1 MGRPGRFLHFW
12 AGRVCQAVRQGCGS
26 SRVVGAQGKV
36 ARGRF
41 CLQSSL
47 IRPRPLEDGDL
58 SLERDRL
65 GSRVPELPQLLLPL
79 VCVGF
84 TASLRCPLTSPQS
97 VKIPKIA
104 VETQTGNEKGAG
116 SWRADRQETGGLSA
130 PREEA
135 NFRQLRCQSASSAR
149 ACCQISAGPGASARP
164 LSAARVWPSNMAL
177 VSQLWGRRP
186 QGAVRRSWPR
196 KTPDSQSEEG
206 TGESGFHLE
215 SFLSL
220 QVLCVYRTGVN
231 LSCNNP
237 RTCS

>member
-26 SRVVGAQGKV
+26 SSSVGAQDKV
-36 ARGRF
+36 ARGRS
-41 CLQSSL
+41 CLRSIL
-47 IRPRPLEDGDL
+47 IRPRPLEGGDL

-65 GSRVPELPQLLLPL
+65 GSGVPELPQLLLPL

-84 TASLRCPLTSPQS
+84 TASPRCPLTSPQS

-104 VETQTGNEKGAG
+104 VETQTGNEKGVG

-149 ACCQISAGPGASARP
+149 ACCQISAGAGASARP

-177 VSQLWGRRP
+177 VSQLWGRSSLRGLFGAAGLERP
-186 QGAVRRSWPR
+186 QTLRVKRAQE
-196 KTPDSQSEEG
+196 SQ
-206 TGESGFHLE
+206 GFIWRVF
-215 SFLSL
+215 FLSGS
-220 QVLCVYRTGVN
+220 CVSTGQE
-231 LSCNNP
+231 
-237 RTCS
+237 